1 MTDAAPVE
9 IDGRALRNIF
19 GQFCTGIT
27 IISTMVDDE
36 PVGFACQ
43 SFAALS
49 LDPPLVLFC
58 PMKSSRSW
66 QAIEQTGKF
75 SVSILSEEQ
84 QEACAVFGSRNPD
97 KFGNVDWHKSP
108 GGMPLLD
115 GSLAWLDC
123 TIENVHDGGDHL
135 VVYGRVQAFNSM
147 TNKTQRPLLFYR
159 SQYTGIQPDKSVPAQ
174 WRADLEEFL
183 FTAGDKETWL

>member
-1 MTDAAPVE
+1 MTDSAPVE

-19 GQFCTGIT
+19 GQFGTGIT
-27 IISTMVDDE
+27 IISTIIDGE

-66 QAIEQTGKF
+66 TAIEQSGKF
-75 SVSILSEEQ
+75 AVSILAEEQ

-97 KFGNVDWHKSP
+97 KFGNVDWHLSP
-108 GGMPLLD
+108 GGLPVLD

-123 TIENVHDGGDHL
+123 SVETVHDGGDHH
-135 VVYGRVQAFNSM
+135 VVYGRVQAFNTLPTRSE
-147 TNKTQRPLLFYR
+147 RPLLFYK
-159 SQYTGIQPDKSVPAQ
+159 SQYTGIAPDKSVPAQ

-183 FTAGDKETWL
+183 FTAGTNDTWL